1 MRKLIVCLVALFSA
15 HAYSAGTGYSW
26 SVRDYSGS
34 YESPAAACEGA
45 RVIADRSTDWS
56 FIEASVASLSGDRGF
71 CYIKYFERSR
81 PDVIKECSN
90 CDTWALIRSGNGC
103 KSDDETYNPSTG
115 VCETSN
121 KCKETY
127 GQELMH
133 EHKVGAVKDG
143 HFTDPVAPPSYL
155 CQNSCRYGSPATT
168 GSGNGYRMG
177 QGFDVFVVYSY
188 LGEGVECEAGSS
200 PDSSPPSDKSP
211 SGSNSSDCTN
221 KVTDAEGRVHYSC
234 TKTDSYQDPGNLNCG
249 TANGQIVCT
258 VSKPSPNKTET
269 TSKTDVTESKN
280 PDGSSDKTSTTET
293 TVTTCK
299 GMNACSSSTTTNVT
313 NGRTNS
319 DGTDGGSS
327 TECKGAG
334 CKPSGEGAGGD
345 SEGEEKEEEKESSV
359 SGDESC
365 DAVIACE
372 GDAIQCAMLKQE
384 KKQTCAW
391 DYEKAKGTIESEIAK
406 PEYRLTETTINTGEL
421 FNAGISA
428 SRWLPSACPAP
439 KVISLSS
446 GPSQTFSWEPE
457 CQMASSLAPIIVGL
471 ASLFFA
477 VYVGRSIGG

>member
-1 MRKLIVCLVALFSA
+1 MRRLLLVALLLLSGNVSA
-15 HAYSAGTGYSW
+15 EDFYWRIAYPDGQAKHKSAEAACQANNDYYKSDYGSGYSRIKVRNKPIDETHWSCYVYAYKLDSKGVEYLSGQRGNNATRYGTECPAGTEYDSSIG
-26 SVRDYSGS
+26 
-34 YESPAAACEGA
+34 
-45 RVIADRSTDWS
+45 
-56 FIEASVASLSGDRGF
+56 
-71 CYIKYFERSR
+71 
-81 PDVIKECSN
+81 
-90 CDTWALIRSGNGC
+90 GC
-103 KSDDETYNPSTG
+103 KQNEDE
-115 VCETSN
+115 
-121 KCKETY
+121 KCKETFGKEIY
-127 GQELMH
+127 TDFQ
-133 EHKVGAVKDG
+133 VGTVKDG
-143 HFTDPVAPPSYL
+143 HFTDPKSPPASL
-155 CQNSCRYGSPATT
+155 CESSCLYTSPATT

-177 QGFDVFVVYSY
+177 QSFEVFVRFSY
-188 LGEGVECEAGSS
+188 LGNGSS
-200 PDSSPPSDKSP
+200 CEQGETPNPPSDRSP
-211 SGSNSSDCTN
+211 SGSTDENC
-221 KVTDAEGRVHYSC
+221 KPVEDAEGRKKMSC
-234 TKTDSYQDPGNLNCG
+234 LKTDSYQNPGNLNCG
-249 TANGQIVCT
+249 MANGQLVC
-258 VSKPSPNKTET
+258 VPGKPSPNKNDTTTKTDITET
-269 TSKTDVTESKN
+269 TN
-280 PDGSSDKTSTTET
+280 PDGSKDTTTTTET
-293 TVTTCK
+293 TVTTCS
-299 GMNACSSSTTTNVT
+299 GMNSCNTTTTTSTTN
-313 NGRTNS
+313 NKTNS

-327 TECKGAG
+327 TECKGPG

-345 SEGEEKEEEKESSV
+345 SEGEEKEEEKESKV

-406 PEYRLTETTINTGEL
+406 PEYQLTETTINTGEL

>member
-1 MRKLIVCLVALFSA
+1 MRYVLFLLAFSFWPQIANAEVFWWQVNGIESLRDKSFDSPGEGCSA
-15 HAYSAGTGYSW
+15 VLAYFQSQGGQYSYSFKFLRRNSDVEFSCSLNRFDNGEPFGEVGASIGRYGDSCPQDTNYVSETGECKGE
-26 SVRDYSGS
+26 DH
-34 YESPAAACEGA
+34 PCK
-45 RVIADRSTDWS
+45 DS
-56 FIEASVASLSGDRGF
+56 F
-71 CYIKYFERSR
+71 
-81 PDVIKECSN
+81 
-90 CDTWALIRSGNGC
+90 
-103 KSDDETYNPSTG
+103 
-115 VCETSN
+115 
-121 KCKETY
+121 
-127 GQELMH
+127 GQEIFH
-133 EHKVGAVKDG
+133 EHRVGAVKDG
-143 HFTDPVAPPSYL
+143 HFSDPSAPPSSL
-155 CQNSCRYGSPATT
+155 CKSSCRYGSPATT
-168 GSGNGYRMG
+168 GSGNGYRIG
-177 QGFDVFVVYSY
+177 KDFDVYVVYSY
-188 LGEGVECEAGSS
+188 LGEGVSCESGSA
-200 PDSSPPSDKSP
+200 PDSTPPSDKSP

-221 KVTDAEGRVHYSC
+221 KVTDAEGRIHYSC
-234 TKTDSYQDPGNLNCG
+234 TKADSYQDPGNLNCG

-258 VSKPSPNKTET
+258 VAKPSPNKTET
-269 TSKTDVTESKN
+269 ISKTDVTESKN

-313 NGRTNS
+313 NGKTNS

-327 TECKGAG
+327 TECKGPG

-406 PEYRLTETTINTGEL
+406 PEYQLTETTINTGEL

>member
-1 MRKLIVCLVALFSA
+1 MRYVLFLLAFSFWPQIANAEVFWWQVNGIESLRDKSFDSPGEGCSA
-15 HAYSAGTGYSW
+15 VLAYFQSQGGQYSYSFKFLRRNSDVEFSCSLNRFDNGEPFGEVGASIGRYGDSCPQDTNYVSETG
-26 SVRDYSGS
+26 
-34 YESPAAACEGA
+34 
-45 RVIADRSTDWS
+45 
-56 FIEASVASLSGDRGF
+56 
-71 CYIKYFERSR
+71 
-81 PDVIKECSN
+81 ECK
-90 CDTWALIRSGNGC
+90 GE
-103 KSDDETYNPSTG
+103 DDS
-115 VCETSN
+115 
-121 KCKETY
+121 CKETFGKEIY
-127 GQELMH
+127 TDFQ
-133 EHKVGAVKDG
+133 VGTVKDG
-143 HFTDPVAPPSYL
+143 HFTDPKSPPASL
-155 CQNSCRYGSPATT
+155 CKGSCLYTSPATT

-177 QGFDVFVVYSY
+177 QNFEVFVRYSY
-188 LGEGVECEAGSS
+188 LGNGSS
-200 PDSSPPSDKSP
+200 CEQGETPNPPSDRSP
-211 SGSNSSDCTN
+211 SGSTDENC
-221 KVTDAEGRVHYSC
+221 KPVEDAEGRKKLSC
-234 TKTDSYQDPGNLNCG
+234 LKTDSYQNPGNLNCG
-249 TANGQIVCT
+249 MANGQLVC
-258 VSKPSPNKTET
+258 VPGKPSPNKSDTTTKTDITET
-269 TSKTDVTESKN
+269 TN
-280 PDGSSDKTSTTET
+280 PDGSKDTTTTTET
-293 TVTTCK
+293 TVTTCS
-299 GMNACSSSTTTNVT
+299 GMNSCNTTTTTSAT
-313 NGRTNS
+313 NNKTNS

-327 TECKGAG
+327 TECKGPG

-406 PEYRLTETTINTGEL
+406 PEYQLTETTINTGEL